1 MTDRIKQFK
10 GVLVWVM
17 VAGIILVA
25 LTIVAVNLLDRL
37 VIERAAAENLN
48 AEFLGYDKEF
58 KTEGVIVEYTSDCAP
73 HLL

>member
-1 MTDRIKQFK
+1 MRGQGEKQNAMTDRIKQFK

-37 VIERAAAENLN
+37 VIEQVAASLTGC
-48 AEFLGYDKEF
+48 LRYYDE
-58 KTEGVIVEYTSDCAP
+58 
-73 HLL
+73 